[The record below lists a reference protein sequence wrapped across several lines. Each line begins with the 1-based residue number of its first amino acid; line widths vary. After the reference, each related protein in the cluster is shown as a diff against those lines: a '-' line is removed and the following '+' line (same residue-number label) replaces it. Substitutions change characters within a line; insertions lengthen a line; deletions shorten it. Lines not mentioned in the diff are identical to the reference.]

1 MFFVTNY
8 YEKSGYLQLFYT
20 HCIFV
25 PILAFVISV
34 IIPVYNEAGNIHKL
48 YERLTKVMDSIAES
62 YELIFVNDGSIDDTL
77 SIVKQYAHDDNTVK
91 YLDFSRNFG
100 HQIAVFAGM
109 EHSRGDYVVIIDA
122 DLQDP
127 PELILDLYLKCKEG
141 YDVVYAQR
149 EFRAG
154 ETYMKKT
161 TAKYFYKVLKYFS
174 DTEIPLDTG
183 DFRIITRKVV
193 DIVIRMPE
201 YNKFLRGQI
210 AWVGFN
216 QTGVTYNRD
225 SRYDGKSGYPYSK
238 MMRFAFDGLTA
249 FSNTPLKVATY
260 LGFAVSLVTFVVL
273 VYTLYIKFI
282 MGSAIQGWT
291 STMIA
296 ILFLGGVQ
304 LVCIGIIGE
313 YLGRVLDNV
322 KQRPLYLLK
331 DKNI

>member
-1 MFFVTNY
+1 MQVILLHFLFVY
-8 YEKSGYLQLFYT
+8 
-20 HCIFV
+20 
-25 PILAFVISV
+25 ILAVVISV
-34 IIPVYNEAGNIHKL
+34 IIPVYNEAGNIEKL
-48 YERLTKVMDSIAES
+48 YERLTSVMESIGDA
-62 YELIFVNDGSIDDTL
+62 YEMLFVNDGSQDNTL
-77 SIVKQYAHDDNTVK
+77 SIIKKFAHVDNNIK
-91 YLDFSRNFG
+91 YIDFSRNFG
-100 HQIAVFAGM
+100 HQIAVFAGL
-109 EHSRGDYVVIIDA
+109 EYAHGDYIVIIDA

-127 PELILDLYLKCKEG
+127 PELIHELYAKCREG

-183 DFRIITRKVV
+183 DFRIMTRKVV
-193 DIVIRMPE
+193 DIVLNMPE

-210 AWVGFN
+210 AWVGFS
-216 QTGVTYNRD
+216 QTGVIYNRD

-238 MMRFAFDGLTA
+238 MIRFAFDGLTA

-260 LGFAVSLVTFVVL
+260 LGFFVSSITFGVL
-273 VYTLYIKFI
+273 LYTLYIKFI
-282 MGSAIQGWT
+282 LGSAIQGWT

-322 KQRPLYLLK
+322 RNRPLYLVR
-331 DKNI
+331 DKNV

>member
-1 MFFVTNY
+1 
-8 YEKSGYLQLFYT
+8 
-20 HCIFV
+20 
-25 PILAFVISV
+25 VISA
-34 IIPVYNEAGNIHKL
+34 IIPVYNESGNIDKL
-48 YERLTKVMDSIAES
+48 YERLTSVMEHLTES
-62 YELIFVNDGSIDDTL
+62 YELLFINDGSEDDTL
-77 SIVKQYAHDDNTVK
+77 VKIMHYAHNDNNIK
-91 YLDFSRNFG
+91 YIDFSRNFG
-100 HQIAVFAGM
+100 HQIAVFAGL
-109 EHSRGDYVVIIDA
+109 EYAKGDYVVIIDA

-127 PELILDLYLKCKEG
+127 PELIPELYNKCKEG

-154 ETYMKKT
+154 ETFMKKT

-174 DTEIPLDTG
+174 ETDIPLDTG
-183 DFRIITRKVV
+183 DFRIMTRKVV
-193 DIVIRMPE
+193 DIIIKMPE

-210 AWVGFN
+210 AWVGYK

-225 SRYDGKSGYPYSK
+225 SRFDGKSGYPYRK
-238 MMRFAFDGLTA
+238 MISFAFDGLTA

-260 LGFAVSLVTFVVL
+260 LGFAVSIITFVVL
-273 VYTLYIKFI
+273 LYTLYIKFVL
-282 MGSAIQGWT
+282 GSAIQGWT

-322 KQRPLYLLK
+322 RHRPLYLIK
-331 DKNI
+331 TKNI